1 MSFVRKVKTINK
13 PRFLFIIGNH
23 MKKKKNIKN
32 AHTETGKK
40 TNKQKQSKTKQ
51 AENTRDLNKKPNKTN
66 QPQK

>member
-1 MSFVRKVKTINK
+1 
-13 PRFLFIIGNH
+13 